1 MTWGHPDIS
10 AWHGH
15 NTTGDQDQSHVS
27 INIHKTFNSPHSVKC
42 HTSRDQFLPKHGTLF
57 TFDIKCT
64 GCPTN
69 TIHNHVHFKCKN
81 INMYKQVLIS
91 TNHANTDF

>member
-10 AWHGH
+10 AWNGH
-15 NTTGDQDQSHVS
+15 NTTGDQDQYHVS

-64 GCPTN
+64 GCPTKDN
-69 TIHNHVHFKCKN
+69 VPSSQCSIQLCALNVKT
-81 INMYKQVLIS
+81 YKQI
-91 TNHANTDF
+91 